1 VTAPASA
8 QAEAASS
15 VALPNEIGTDAKPR
29 LGFLGTGWIG
39 RHRLE
44 AIAAASDAVVAAVS
58 DASPDAARQAAAAA
72 SAHAGDDVATV
83 DSLDALLDLGLDG
96 VVIAT
101 PSALHAEQAVR
112 ALERGVAVFCQKPLA
127 RTAPDSRRVV
137 DAARAANR
145 LLGVDLSY
153 RHTAGMQAVRAAV
166 QGGELGHI
174 YAVDLTF
181 HNAYGPDKPWF
192 YDPALAGGGCVIDL
206 GIHLVDLA
214 LWTLGWP
221 AVTGADARLYSKGR
235 PLGTVAGAVEDYA
248 VATLDLAGDV
258 TVRLA
263 CSWHLS
269 AGQDAVIEAAFYGDG
284 GGGSAGGAA
293 FRNVGGSFYD
303 FTAERFRGT
312 AREPLA
318 TAGAGGTEAWGG
330 RAAVAWA
337 AQLARSPAFDPEVE
351 RVIDVA
357 GALDA
362 IYGR

>member
-1 VTAPASA
+1 VTAPAA
-8 QAEAASS
+8 TGPAAPAPAEVPDTSDGPPR
-15 VALPNEIGTDAKPR
+15 LPR

-39 RHRLE
+39 RHRME
-44 AIAAASDAVVAAVS
+44 AIAASGHAAVAAVS
-58 DASPDAARQAAAAA
+58 DPSPGAARAAADAAAA
-72 SAHAGDDVATV
+72 GGDVAV
-83 DSLDALLDLGLDG
+83 AESLDALLDLGLDG

-112 ALERGVAVFCQKPLA
+112 ALERGAAVFCQKPLA
-127 RTAPDSRRVV
+127 RTAAESRRVI
-137 DAARAANR
+137 DAARAADR

-153 RHTAGMQAVRAAV
+153 RHTDGMRAVRAAV
-166 QGGELGHI
+166 AGGSLGRV

-221 AVTGADARLYSKGR
+221 AVAGASARLYSKGR
-235 PLGTVAGAVEDYA
+235 PLGDPSRAVEDYA
-248 VATLDLAGDV
+248 VATLDLDGDV
-258 TVRLA
+258 AVRLA

-269 AGQDAVIEAAFYGDG
+269 AGTDAVIEAAFYGDG
-284 GGGSAGGAA
+284 IGGDAGGAL

-303 FTAERFRGT
+303 FEAWRLRGT

-318 TAGAGGTEAWGG
+318 APPAGGAREPWGG

-337 AQLARSPAFDPEVE
+337 ARLARSPAFDPEVG
-351 RVIDVA
+351 RVAEVA
-357 GALDA
+357 GALDR